1 MFNRH
6 NSVTLDRNV
15 RRKKKNQKKMI
26 PYAIA
31 MEYNTV
37 AIATYHNIIH
47 YDLKE
52 ANMDT

>member
-1 MFNRH
+1 M
-6 NSVTLDRNV
+6 LPWIGMLEE
-15 RRKKKNQKKMI
+15 KKNPKKMI